1 MPNKISLTQEEKNAI
16 IIRHRELVDEFNK
29 YLPDDNKIPYDN
41 DLENK
46 LEDEAEVKYY
56 KTLQAIGDRE
66 RKQKEIY
73 QKLIE
78 DYGDMPQERLSL
90 ARTFQ
95 SALKTE
101 NTEQAKEYNENLY
114 REYQSDPDKVFYKR
128 YKEVLEFNPQKLL
141 NALDDKQKLADFYL
155 ENQTVCDDAFV
166 YDSAISNK
174 YFDINKDLQKSAS
187 GMSKTIESL
196 NIAKKV
202 CDADMVDYFSFPK
215 MTSEQYNMVMAG
227 NPSKYMTKGAP
238 LQPKFNQFVAPAKP
252 EEVKAEF
259 QAIKNHGLIL
269 GKGFFL
275 RYKALEHDDKTNT
288 TKEIPIEDAVKNYKS
303 NGNITIEERSR
314 NEIFN
319 LRRINDTYDREY
331 MNIWQE
337 KFAKNYN
344 DKPFDFD
351 EIKEANKGG
360 TFERLFNRTSK
371 EYQTFIRTLGEYNNP
386 ESPNYMNKK
395 LLKETA
401 QAYFDHKTERGI
413 SFNRIDKT
421 GQDRLMLV
429 SAVIQ
434 TINDM
439 DNNEKEVSAKI
450 NNAIYEIDTA
460 RKQFLRENDLDDN
473 LLNNEINNDFE
484 SLKLDKSLEV

>member
-16 IIRHRELVDEFNK
+16 ILRHRELVDEFNK

-41 DLENK
+41 DLEKRLDN
-46 LEDEAEVKYY
+46 EAEVKYY
-56 KTLQAIGDRE
+56 KSLQAIGERE

-73 QKLIE
+73 QNLIK
-78 DYGDMPQERLSL
+78 DFGDMPQERLSL

-128 YKEVLEFNPQKLL
+128 YKEVIEFNPQKLL

-166 YDSAISNK
+166 YDSAITNK

-227 NPSKYMTKGAP
+227 NPTKYMTKGAP

-259 QAIKNHGLIL
+259 QAIKNHGLML

-275 RYKALEHDDKTNT
+275 RYKALQHDDKTNT

-337 KFAKNYN
+337 KFAKNYK

-360 TFERLFNRTSK
+360 KFERLFNRTSK

-386 ESPNYMNKK
+386 ESPNYMNKE

-401 QAYFDHKTERGI
+401 QAYFDYKTERGI

-450 NNAIYEIDTA
+450 NNAIYEIDPE

-473 LLNNEINNDFE
+473 LINNEINNDFE
-484 SLKLDKSLEV
+484 SLKLDKSLEI

>member
-16 IIRHRELVDEFNK
+16 ILRHRELVDEFNK

-41 DLENK
+41 DLEKRLDN
-46 LEDEAEVKYY
+46 EAEVKYY
-56 KTLQAIGDRE
+56 KSLQAIGERE

-73 QKLIE
+73 QNLIK
-78 DYGDMPQERLSL
+78 DFGDMPQERLSL

-101 NTEQAKEYNENLY
+101 NTEQAKEYNEKLY

-166 YDSAISNK
+166 YDSAITNK

-227 NPSKYMTKGAP
+227 NPTKYMTKGAP

-259 QAIKNHGLIL
+259 QAIKNHGLML

-275 RYKALEHDDKTNT
+275 RYKALQHDDKTNT

-337 KFAKNYN
+337 KFAKNYK

-360 TFERLFNRTSK
+360 KFERLFNRTSK

-386 ESPNYMNKK
+386 ESPNYMNKE

-401 QAYFDHKTERGI
+401 QAYFDYKTERGI

-450 NNAIYEIDTA
+450 NNAIYEIDPE

-473 LLNNEINNDFE
+473 LINNEINNDFE
-484 SLKLDKSLEV
+484 SLKLDKSLEI

>member
-259 QAIKNHGLIL
+259 QAIKNHGLML

-337 KFAKNYN
+337 KFAKNYK

-371 EYQTFIRTLGEYNNP
+371 EYQEFIRTLGEYNNP
-386 ESPNYMNKK
+386 ESPNYMNKE

-401 QAYFDHKTERGI
+401 QAYFDYKTERGI

-450 NNAIYEIDTA
+450 NNAIYEIDPA

>member
-16 IIRHRELVDEFNK
+16 ILRHRELVDEFNK

-259 QAIKNHGLIL
+259 QAIKNHGLML

-371 EYQTFIRTLGEYNNP
+371 EYQAFIRTLGEYNNP

-450 NNAIYEIDTA
+450 NNAIYEIDPA

-473 LLNNEINNDFE
+473 LLNNEITNDFE
-484 SLKLDKSLEV
+484 SLKLDKALEA

>member
-73 QKLIE
+73 QKLIK
-78 DYGDMPQERLSL
+78 DFGDMPQERLSL

-337 KFAKNYN
+337 KFAKNYK

-360 TFERLFNRTSK
+360 KFERLFNRTSK

-386 ESPNYMNKK
+386 ESPNYMNKE

-401 QAYFDHKTERGI
+401 QAYFDYKTERGI

-450 NNAIYEIDTA
+450 NNAIYEIDPA

>member
-1 MPNKISLTQEEKNAI
+1 
-16 IIRHRELVDEFNK
+16 
-29 YLPDDNKIPYDN
+29 
-41 DLENK
+41 
-46 LEDEAEVKYY
+46 
-56 KTLQAIGDRE
+56 
-66 RKQKEIY
+66 
-73 QKLIE
+73 
-78 DYGDMPQERLSL
+78 MPQERLSL

-337 KFAKNYN
+337 KFAKNYK

-360 TFERLFNRTSK
+360 KFERLFNRTSK
-371 EYQTFIRTLGEYNNP
+371 EYQEFIRTLGEYNNP
-386 ESPNYMNKK
+386 ESPNYMNKE

-401 QAYFDHKTERGI
+401 QAYFDYKTERGI

>member
-1 MPNKISLTQEEKNAI
+1 MPKTTLTQEEKNAI
-16 IIRHRELVDEFNK
+16 ILRHKELVDEFNK

-41 DLENK
+41 DLEKRLDN
-46 LEDEAEVKYY
+46 EAEVKYY
-56 KTLQAIGDRE
+56 KSLQAIGERE

-73 QKLIE
+73 QRLIK
-78 DYGDMPQERLSL
+78 DFGDMPQERLSL

-166 YDSAISNK
+166 YDSAINNK

-202 CDADMVDYFSFPK
+202 CNADMVDYFSFPK

-227 NPSKYMTKGAP
+227 NPTKYMTKGAP

-259 QAIKNHGLIL
+259 QAIKDHGLML

-275 RYKALEHDDKTNT
+275 RYKALQHDDKTNT
-288 TKEIPIEDAVKNYKS
+288 TKEIPIEDAVKNYKT

-360 TFERLFNRTSK
+360 TFERLFNRTSR

-386 ESPNYMNKK
+386 ESPNYMNKE

-401 QAYFDHKTERGI
+401 QAYFDYKTERGI

-439 DNNEKEVSAKI
+439 DNNDQEVSTKI
-450 NNAIYEIDTA
+450 NNTIYGITPE

-473 LLNNEINNDFE
+473 LINNEINNDFE
-484 SLKLDKSLEV
+484 SLKLDKALEA

>member
-73 QKLIE
+73 QKLIK
-78 DYGDMPQERLSL
+78 DFGDMPQERLSL

-259 QAIKNHGLIL
+259 QAIKNHGLML

-337 KFAKNYN
+337 KFAKNYK

-371 EYQTFIRTLGEYNNP
+371 EYQEFIRTLGEYNNP
-386 ESPNYMNKK
+386 ESPNYMNKE

-401 QAYFDHKTERGI
+401 QAYFDYKTERGI

-450 NNAIYEIDTA
+450 NNAIYEIDPA

>member
-16 IIRHRELVDEFNK
+16 ILRHRELVDEFNK

-41 DLENK
+41 DLEKRLDN
-46 LEDEAEVKYY
+46 EAEVKYY
-56 KTLQAIGDRE
+56 KSLQAIGERE

-73 QKLIE
+73 QNLIK
-78 DYGDMPQERLSL
+78 DFGDMPQERLSL

-101 NTEQAKEYNENLY
+101 NTEQAKEYNEKLY

-166 YDSAISNK
+166 YDSAITNK

-259 QAIKNHGLIL
+259 QAIKNHGLML

-275 RYKALEHDDKTNT
+275 RYKALQHDDKTNT

-386 ESPNYMNKK
+386 ESPNYMNKE

-401 QAYFDHKTERGI
+401 QAYFDYKTERGI

-450 NNAIYEIDTA
+450 NNAIYEIDPE

-473 LLNNEINNDFE
+473 LLNNDITNDFE
-484 SLKLDKSLEV
+484 SLKLDKALEA